1 MTYRDDRDA
10 DQARIASLEA
20 ELAQAQ
26 KKIAE
31 LEHRESTA
39 LVPARGNALAVA
51 AGTAKPPW
59 YGAPLRLELARQ
71 FAGELPRD
79 QLEELIGLIRRISTD
94 LGHAELLKSS
104 MTWSS
109 RLGRQNAGPQ
119 VTITIAVREGVTDL
133 TAIDS
138 LGNLAGAVYGGVGGG
153 VGGGGIVL
161 PVFAA
166 IAMPVL
172 IPLTV
177 TAWLGG
183 VFFGARA
190 IYKRAARGRAEKLQA
205 LFAALSTEIENRIA
219 DAQRTRQP

>member
-26 KKIAE
+26 NKIAE

-39 LVPARGNALAVA
+39 LVPARGNVLAVA
-51 AGTAKPPW
+51 SGTARAPW

-71 FAGELPRD
+71 FAGELPRAR
-79 QLEELIGLIRRISTD
+79 LEELIGLIRRISTD
-94 LGHAELLKSS
+94 PGHAELLTSS

-119 VTITIAVREGVTDL
+119 ISITVSIGDGVTDL
-133 TAIDS
+133 TALDS
-138 LGNLAGAVYGGVGGG
+138 LGSLAGAVYGGVGGG
-153 VGGGGIVL
+153 LGGGGIAL

-166 IAMPVL
+166 ITMPVL
-172 IPLTV
+172 IPITV

-190 IYKRAARGRAEKLQA
+190 IYKRAARRRAERLQA
-205 LFAALSTEIENRIA
+205 LFAALSTEIEKRIA
-219 DAQRTRQP
+219 EAQRTPRP